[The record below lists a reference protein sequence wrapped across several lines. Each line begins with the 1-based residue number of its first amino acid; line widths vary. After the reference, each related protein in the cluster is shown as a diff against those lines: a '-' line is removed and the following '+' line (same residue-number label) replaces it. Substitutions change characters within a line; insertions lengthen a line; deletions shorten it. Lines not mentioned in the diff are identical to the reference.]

1 MLLHVFLCCFMAA
14 TPARELTRDALALKS
29 GLPRLWGEPQ
39 NPGLFGDHT
48 AQLSGPLGLSFV
60 PGAIEGPTE
69 FLPLPLEL
77 LQCTV
82 QRKL

>member
-1 MLLHVFLCCFMAA
+1 MLLHVFLCCIMAA
-14 TPARELTRDALALKS
+14 TPTRKLTRDALALKS
-29 GLPRLWGEPQ
+29 GLPRLWGEPR
-39 NPGLFGDHT
+39 NAGMFGDHT
-48 AQLSGPLGLSFV
+48 AQFSGPLGLSFV

-77 LQCTV
+77 LLGTV